1 MFILGSDRR
10 FKTLGICGT
19 TGLKKN
25 YSEIFC
31 LGKKDLIVD
40 AILNSEAVSRAKEL
54 AFDFES
60 KDIDGTNSSIN
71 IV

>member
-19 TGLKKN
+19 TGLKK
-25 YSEIFC
+25 YYGEIFC
-31 LGKKDLIVD
+31 LGKKDLID